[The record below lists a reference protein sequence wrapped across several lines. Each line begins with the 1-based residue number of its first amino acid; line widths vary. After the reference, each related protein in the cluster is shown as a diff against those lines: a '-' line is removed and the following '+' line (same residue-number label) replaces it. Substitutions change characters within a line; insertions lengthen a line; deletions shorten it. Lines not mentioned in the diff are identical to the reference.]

1 MVLKASDALTL
12 GNAPPALAGPFCYLT
27 SIPSASVM
35 LSASQPQAP
44 YASTG
49 RVSKAGSVSYLPP
62 RPGREDQG
70 AEEVGE
76 MGVWMSQKASPP
88 QEAMLFSRT
97 T

>member
-44 YASTG
+44 YASTD

-62 RPGREDQG
+62 QPGREAQG
-70 AEEVGE
+70 AEEVGA
-76 MGVWMSQKASPP
+76 MGVWMSQKAPPP
-88 QEAMLFSRT
+88 QEAVLCSRT
-97 T
+97 A